1 MNIGRNG
8 VWLMNEPI
16 INPWLIYLAEVAHSI
31 EGFCLIM
38 FLISSLV
45 VVAYC
50 LEKEQFPTFSMCVIP
65 MLCALIITAIPPRDA
80 IYKIIIA
87 SNVTPDLLLK
97 TGETAEAVATR
108 ALDLIADSVIKVI
121 REVK

>member
-1 MNIGRNG
+1 
-8 VWLMNEPI
+8 MNEPI
-16 INPWLIYLAEVAHSI
+16 ISPWLIYFAEIAYSI
-31 EGFCLIM
+31 EGLCLII

-45 VVAYC
+45 VVAHC
-50 LEKEQFPTFSMCVIP
+50 IEKEQLPTFSMCIIP
-65 MLCALIITAIPPRDA
+65 MLCALITALIPSKDA

>member
-1 MNIGRNG
+1 
-8 VWLMNEPI
+8 MNEPI
-16 INPWLIYLAEVAHSI
+16 ISPWLIYLAEIVDSI
-31 EGFCLIM
+31 ESFCLIM

-45 VVAYC
+45 VVAHC
-50 LEKEQFPTFSMCVIP
+50 VNDERLPTFSMCVIP
-65 MLCALIITAIPPRDA
+65 MLCALVITAIPSKDA

-121 REVK
+121 KEVK

>member
-1 MNIGRNG
+1 
-8 VWLMNEPI
+8 MNEPI
-16 INPWLIYLAEVAHSI
+16 ISPWLIYFAEIACSI
-31 EGFCLIM
+31 EGFCM
-38 FLISSLV
+38 FVCAISSFIIIELCV
-45 VVAYC
+45 
-50 LEKEQFPTFSMCVIP
+50 EEERFPTVSMCVIP
-65 MLCALIITAIPPRDA
+65 VLCALITALIPCRDT

-121 REVK
+121 KEVK

>member
-1 MNIGRNG
+1 
-8 VWLMNEPI
+8 MNEPI
-16 INPWLIYLAEVAHSI
+16 INPWLIYFAEIAYSI

-38 FLISSLV
+38 FLISSFV
-45 VVAYC
+45 VVASC
-50 LEKEQFPTFSMCVIP
+50 IEKEQYPTFSMCVIP
-65 MLCALIITAIPPRDA
+65 TLCALIVALVPPKDA

-87 SNVTPDLLLK
+87 SNVTPELLLK

-121 REVK
+121 KEVK

>member
-1 MNIGRNG
+1 
-8 VWLMNEPI
+8 MNEPI
-16 INPWLIYLAEVAHSI
+16 INPWLIYLVEVTRSI

-50 LEKEQFPTFSMCVIP
+50 LQKEQFPTFLMCVIP

-97 TGETAEAVATR
+97 TGETAEAVATK

>member
-1 MNIGRNG
+1 MS
-8 VWLMNEPI
+8 EPI
-16 INPWLIYLAEVAHSI
+16 INPWLIYLVEIARSI

-38 FLISSLV
+38 FFISSLV
-45 VVAYC
+45 VAAVC
-50 LEKEQFPTFSMCVIP
+50 IHNEQFPTFSMCVIP
-65 MLCALIITAIPPRDA
+65 MLCALIIIAIPSKDA

-87 SNVTPDLLLK
+87 SYVTPDLLLK
-97 TGETAEAVATR
+97 TGEAGEAVATR

>member
-1 MNIGRNG
+1 
-8 VWLMNEPI
+8 MNEPI
-16 INPWLIYLAEVAHSI
+16 ISPWLIYFAEIAYSI

-38 FLISSLV
+38 FLISSFV
-45 VVAYC
+45 VVARC
-50 LEKEQFPTFSMCVIP
+50 IEKEQYPTFSMCVIP
-65 MLCALIITAIPPRDA
+65 TLCALVITAIPSEEA